1 MLVLTNLVVPVDFES
16 TSYHALAYARELA
29 LAFGARLHLV
39 HVLDDTFALRAG
51 TEGSLSSVP
60 ELARRAEREAQERLE
75 ALLTEAERKLGAVPF
90 VVISPSPATAIV
102 AYAERVH
109 ASAIVMGTNGRL
121 EVTDAIGSVAE
132 HVVRTAPCPVLT
144 LRRPPQEAALQ
155 APAAAEVRRG
165 TP

>member
-1 MLVLTNLVVPVDFES
+1 MLILRDLVVPVDFES
-16 TSYHALAYARELA
+16 TSYHALDYARELA
-29 LAFGARLHLV
+29 GTFGARLHLI

-60 ELARRAEREAQERLE
+60 ELARRATSEAREGLD
-75 ALLTEAERKLGAVPF
+75 ALLTDADRKLNAVVV

-102 AYAERVH
+102 AYAEQVQ

-121 EVTDAIGSVAE
+121 DEPTDAIGSVAE

-144 LRRPPQEAALQ
+144 LRRHPQEVSVLA
-155 APAAAEVRRG
+155 G
-165 TP
+165 THSR

>member
-1 MLVLTNLVVPVDFES
+1 MLVLRDLVVPVDFES

-29 LAFGARLHLV
+29 GTFGARLHLI

-60 ELARRAEREAQERLE
+60 ELARRATSEAREGLD
-75 ALLTEAERKLGAVPF
+75 ALLTDADRKLNAVVV

-102 AYAERVH
+102 AYAEQVQ

-121 EVTDAIGSVAE
+121 DEPTDAIGSVAE

-144 LRRPPQEAALQ
+144 LRRHLQEASVRARTQ
-155 APAAAEVRRG
+155 AR
-165 TP
+165 